1 MTVDAQ
7 LIEHMMNP
15 KNYGTLEDKN
25 SEGIGKNPNNGE
37 KVIIYLKVVEDG
49 GEDVI
54 DDIAFQA
61 IGCSTTIV
69 AGSMIT
75 QEARGLSFLGAV
87 NLIGATMKILDKV
100 PPEDAACSEMVALA
114 LKASLETYIKRKTDK
129 DYPMITHKISN
140 DCVVKDEEEL
150 INE

>member
-7 LIEHMMNP
+7 LIEHMMEP
-15 KNYGTLEDKN
+15 KNYGTLEEAN
-25 SEGIGKNPNNGE
+25 SQGIGKNPNNGE
-37 KVIIYLKVVEDG
+37 KVIIYIKVIEDE

-54 DDIAFQA
+54 EDIAFQA

-75 QEARGLSFLGAV
+75 QEARGLSFIGAV
-87 NLIGATMKILDKV
+87 NLIGATMKILEQV

-114 LKASLETYIKRKTDK
+114 LKASLETYIQRKTDK
-129 DYPMITHKISN
+129 DYPIVTHKISN
-140 DCVVKDEEEL
+140 NCVVKEEDT

>member
-7 LIEHMMNP
+7 LIEHMMEP
-15 KNYGTLEDKN
+15 KNYGTLEEAN
-25 SEGIGKNPNNGE
+25 SQGIGKNPNNGE
-37 KVIIYLKVVEDG
+37 KVIIYIKVIEDE

-54 DDIAFQA
+54 EDIAFQA

-75 QEARGLSFLGAV
+75 QEARGLSFIGAV
-87 NLIGATMKILDKV
+87 NLIGATMKILEQV

-114 LKASLETYIKRKTDK
+114 LKASLETYIQRKTDK
-129 DYPMITHKISN
+129 DYPIVTHKISN
-140 DCVVKDEEEL
+140 NCVVKEEDTT
-150 INE
+150 NE

>member
-7 LIEHMMNP
+7 LIEHMMEP
-15 KNYGTLEDKN
+15 KNYGTLEEAN
-25 SEGIGKNPNNGE
+25 SQGIGKNPNNGE
-37 KVIIYLKVVEDG
+37 KVIIYLKVIEDE

-54 DDIAFQA
+54 EDIAFQA

-75 QEARGLSFLGAV
+75 QEARGLSFIGAV
-87 NLIGATMKILDKV
+87 NLIGATMKILEQV

-114 LKASLETYIKRKTDK
+114 LKASLETYIQRKTDK
-129 DYPMITHKISN
+129 DYPIVTHKISN
-140 DCVVKDEEEL
+140 NCVVKEEDT